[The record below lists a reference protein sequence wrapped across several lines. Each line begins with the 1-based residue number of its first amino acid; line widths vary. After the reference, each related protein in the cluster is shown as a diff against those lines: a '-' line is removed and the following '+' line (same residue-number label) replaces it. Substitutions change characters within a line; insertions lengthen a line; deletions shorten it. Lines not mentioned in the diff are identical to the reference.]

1 MQGQAT
7 REDLATLDT
16 LFYFNRDSK
25 KIRELR
31 KQVKVFEKNVEER
44 ARIIEREER
53 LKRERE
59 TIEER
64 LGNIKK

>member
-53 LKRERE
+53 LKRERD